1 MENPAQKQRAMRK
14 IGLYVVLVLAALRF
28 VVAPLHD
35 SVENKKTL
43 LKESTASLASAKQLL
58 KAYKFAGGEGDP
70 ELQEQ
75 LSTMIY
81 PAQSNK
87 TALQTDL
94 INEINAMAHTHHL
107 AALGFG
113 LGESGEMAG
122 LKDFSVIVRLQG
134 GLKPAITL
142 FRELQG
148 KKPLIRL
155 RELEIADAGQGYLFI
170 ATLSGYI
177 KKE

>member
-1 MENPAQKQRAMRK
+1 MDTSAQKNMAMRK
-14 IGLYVVLVLAALRF
+14 IGLYVVIVLAVLRF

-43 LKESTASLASAKQLL
+43 LKETTASLASAKQLL
-58 KAYKFAGGEGDP
+58 KTYTAAGGESDP
-70 ELQEQ
+70 AIQEQ
-75 LSTMIY
+75 LSTLIY
-81 PAQSNK
+81 PADSNK

-94 INEINAMAHTHHL
+94 INEINAMAHANHL

-113 LGESGEMAG
+113 LGESGETAG

-170 ATLSGYI
+170 ATLSGYMR
-177 KKE
+177 KE